1 MAKYVELLLLRGE
14 NEDCILGAVPTST
27 AHSGDIAMV
36 DGEMFD
42 VECTGWI
49 DTEGDLFKVIS
60 EGCKLHTVDMILHER
75 YNKEDLHVEI

>member
-27 AHSGDIAMV
+27 ANTGDIALV

-49 DTEGDLFKVIS
+49 DTEGDLFKVIY
-60 EGCKLHTVDMILHER
+60 EGCKLHTVDAVLHQR
-75 YNKEDLHVEI
+75 YNKEDLYVPI